1 MKENFMCN
9 RFQPLTML
17 MVMMMGGYTTTSAER
32 PQRFPVVYLKSQDVF
47 AREFQAAVA
56 RKGAPV
62 TFSDDPE
69 RADYVATLDWEV
81 NNRSKKWG
89 VLTVLVFGVYVD
101 EAFDRVSLRVVERES
116 GKAVFRY
123 SCSKSTEET
132 RNAANC
138 LARHWRDALVRK
150 KSK

>member
-1 MKENFMCN
+1 MKENFMCK
-9 RFQPLTML
+9 RFQLLTML
-17 MVMMMGGYTTTSAER
+17 IVVTVGGYLTASAAR
-32 PQRFPVVYLKSQDVF
+32 PQSVPVVYLNSQNAF

-116 GKAVFRY
+116 GKAIFRY
-123 SCSKSTEET
+123 SCSKATEET